1 MSILIVPRGG
11 VHFNSSVI
19 LSAPEEAGRGQISVK
34 CRPVLKRLALYWF
47 FYRKDFILCA
57 NRPRSRGGGPRIYP
71 YVASAFVAPKAH
83 FENPAPSQS
92 RICVCRGIIIV
103 MLFEERFGAV
113 TLNQSTSGFFYRLI
127 HGRNCSKPSRNRAAL
142 KIFLGNGLLQVGGRH
157 LKSDTLLV
165 AKMSAKPVY

>member
-1 MSILIVPRGG
+1 MLVGSGKNQLKSQSNTRHARRISS
-11 VHFNSSVI
+11 NS
-19 LSAPEEAGRGQISVK
+19 
-34 CRPVLKRLALYWF
+34 
-47 FYRKDFILCA
+47 FILHVLRAPVYGCCL
-57 NRPRSRGGGPRIYP
+57 
-71 YVASAFVAPKAH
+71 VAPKAH

-92 RICVCRGIIIV
+92 RICGVPALDTSIMV
-103 MLFEERFGAV
+103 FEERFGAV